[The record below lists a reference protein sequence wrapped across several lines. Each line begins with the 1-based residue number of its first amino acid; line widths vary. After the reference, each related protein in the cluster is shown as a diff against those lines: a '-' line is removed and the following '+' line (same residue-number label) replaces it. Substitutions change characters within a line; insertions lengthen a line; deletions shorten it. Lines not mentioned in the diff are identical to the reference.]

1 MKKAWKV
8 VAIIVAAAIVIGLL
22 LVGIGLLTGSDLT
35 RVWAVMDEKYH
46 VEMYMDYAGEV
57 VRAIIK
63 PFVS

>member
-46 VEMYMDYAGEV
+46 VEMYIDYAGEV